1 MLSLLDSFCLV
12 TRTEL
17 VYVCVRVCVCV
28 RACGE
33 RVFERAS
40 VFVCVC
46 ACAPVTHV

>member
-17 VYVCVRVCVCV
+17 VYVCVCVCVCV